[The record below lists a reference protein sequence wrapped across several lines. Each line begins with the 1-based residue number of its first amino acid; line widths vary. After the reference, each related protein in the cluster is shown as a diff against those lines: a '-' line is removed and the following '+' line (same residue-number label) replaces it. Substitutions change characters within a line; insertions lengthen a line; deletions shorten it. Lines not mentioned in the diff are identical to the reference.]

1 MDFKKIIF
9 GVIIVIILYIFYT
22 SVFADKSKTNLV
34 DLHNAKGNS
43 QIIASKKLSGPTSTN
58 YTYSFW
64 IYINDFNY
72 RYGDEKIILQRKN
85 IDDDKQPLY
94 LPKISLG
101 ENQNDIKVTIN
112 QVTKTDNTS
121 DTHDIVVHSIPLQKW
136 NHFIMTKSGDT
147 IDIYIDGK
155 LVKTSI
161 MQNVAARIA
170 GGTDI
175 ELTPGQ
181 EDDSGFA
188 GYISKVNYFS
198 NAINTREA
206 YQLYKEGYGSGML
219 GDFFNRFKLKFA
231 FMQDNQEKSSIIL

>member
-72 RYGDEKIILQRKN
+72 RYGDEKIILQRRNKV
-85 IDDDKQPLY
+85 DDVDGEYLY

-101 ENQNDIKVTIN
+101 ENQNDIKITIN
-112 QVTKTDNTS
+112 HEIKKGKTS

-161 MQNVAARIA
+161 MQNVAARID

-175 ELTPGQ
+175 ELTPG
-181 EDDSGFA
+181 SGFA